1 MLSADHNLLKQEMK
15 LSSEKRR
22 KFYNERDGGGSDDNS
37 EEINMVTELDEE
49 LDGLTFKDVKSSSSC
64 KITDI

>member
-1 MLSADHNLLKQEMK
+1 MK

-22 KFYNERDGGGSDDNS
+22 KYYNERDGGRSDDS
-37 EEINMVTELDEE
+37 EDINLVTELDEE
-49 LDGLTFKDVKSSSSC
+49 LDGLTFTDVKSSSSC

>member
-1 MLSADHNLLKQEMK
+1 MK